1 MADIVENSTQETP
14 VESSE
19 PTYAEVAAAEK
30 ISESAPSTI
39 KPKHV
44 KEPTLQEEIHKVT
57 SALRTNPL
65 YSEASY
71 ILHWRDPIRS
81 GLLFGIFNFTF
92 FLVTYGEYT
101 VVTLASYLV
110 LALLVAAFGYANGSI
125 LYAKYIQGLSVENP
139 LSTRWSNSEPLPRYV
154 VEKHLDSLVNV
165 INAVLET
172 SRDVFYANFPILSV
186 KVAAIFFVLSLLGK
200 WFSGLTLIYLAVLI
214 AFAWPRIYEEKQ
226 KEIDQ
231 YAKLVNTHVETYAN
245 LALSKIPKLDK
256 RKTQ

>member
-1 MADIVENSTQETP
+1 MADIVESSTPLPTETSEEVVAQEKTTEGVP
-14 VESSE
+14 SS
-19 PTYAEVAAAEK
+19 
-30 ISESAPSTI
+30 I

-44 KEPTLQEEIHKVT
+44 KEPTLQEEIKKIT

-71 ILHWRDPIRS
+71 ILHWRDPIRT
-81 GLLFGIFNFTF
+81 GLIFGIFNFTF
-92 FLVTYGEYT
+92 FLVTYGEYSI
-101 VVTLASYLV
+101 VTLASYLV

-125 LYAKYIQGLSVENP
+125 LYAKFIQGLSVENP
-139 LSTRWSNSEPLPRYV
+139 LSSRWSNSEPLPRYV

-165 INAVLET
+165 VNAVLET

-186 KVAAIFFVLSLLGK
+186 KVAVIFFILSLLGK
-200 WFSGLTLIYLAVLI
+200 WFSGLTLIYIDVLVL
-214 AFAWPRIYEEKQ
+214 FAWPRLYEEKQ

-231 YAKLVNTHVETYAN
+231 YWNLVNTHIETYTN